1 LPLQPSALTVEDD
14 RFLRVVGIILDPAT
28 APERVAAYADF
39 FAHDEPDFAGYLKRA
54 RERAGGLFPAQVRFV
69 DTQAEMRAA
78 LPGCRGL
85 IVESLAVGADEL
97 AAGTDL
103 EVVQKYGARLRYIDA
118 AACAAHD
125 IKVLT
130 FRRRANIACAEVT
143 FALMLTLAKKLHRLI
158 NRISP
163 QSLSELGYHYRPFD
177 TRHTP
182 NGNWARIPGIGMLNG
197 ATMGIIGLGEI
208 GAEIALRAA
217 AFGMRVLYTQRTR
230 LSENEEREVSATF
243 VPLETLLAQSDWVIP
258 QLPTSP
264 ATKHFLDRTR
274 LALMKPGACIV
285 NVSRADLI
293 ERTALIEALKSGRL
307 GGFGL
312 DPLYEAPGR
321 EDDELLHFDNVVM
334 SPHLGGSPRQNGLD
348 DLADLVE
355 QVAKALGC

>member
-1 LPLQPSALTVEDD
+1 MI
-14 RFLRVVGIILDPAT
+14 LRQC
-28 APERVAAYADF
+28 RSCVAGLAADF
-39 FAHDEPDFAGYLKRA
+39 FAHDEPDFAGYLKQA
-54 RERAGGLFPAQVRFV
+54 RERAGPLFPAQVRFV
-69 DTQAEMRAA
+69 DTQEEEGRPAR
-78 LPGCRGL
+78 LPRHDRG
-85 IVESLAVGADEL
+85 IARRRCGRVA
-97 AAGTDL
+97 AAGAHL
-103 EVVQKYGARLRYIDA
+103 QVVQKYGARLRYVDT
-118 AACAAHD
+118 AACAARG
-125 IKVLT
+125 IPALT
-130 FRRRANIACAEVT
+130 FRRRANIACAEVA

-163 QSLSELGYHYRPFD
+163 KSLSELGYHYRPFD

-197 ATMGIIGLGEI
+197 ATIGIIGLGEI

-230 LSENEEREVSATF
+230 LSENEERELRASF
-243 VPLETLLAQSDWVIP
+243 VPLEMLLAQDDWVVP
-258 QLPTSP
+258 QLPGTA
-264 ATKHFLDRTR
+264 ATRHFLDRAR
-274 LALMKPGACIV
+274 LALMKPDACIV
-285 NVSRADLI
+285 NVSRADLV

-321 EDDELLHFDNVVM
+321 AGDELLRFDNVVM

-355 QVAKALGC
+355 QVAKALHG